1 MVSLPSKGVFT
12 GEGSKY
18 RMYGFSYS
26 LNRYKQANKV
36 EEDKMKKKIFAVI
49 MAMVMTLSMAA
60 VLSGCGGSDEE
71 SSEGTEVK
79 GKIIL
84 ATTTSTKDSGL
95 LDAILPT
102 FTEETGWEVDVVSV
116 GSGEAMEMG
125 VNGEADVL
133 LVHSPAAEKEY
144 VDGGHADEDG
154 RMDVMYNDFVVIG
167 PEADPAGVAD
177 HSDDAV
183 AAFTAIKDNE
193 SIFVSRA
200 DDSGTH
206 KKELSIWEKAELTP
220 EGDWYVEAAAGMGDV
235 ITMTDEKEGY
245 TLSDRAT
252 WLNVGGNTALK
263 ILCEKDPSGLLNNQ
277 YGVICVN
284 PDKNENINH
293 EGAKDFQNWIVSE
306 STQKLI
312 GEYGVEEYGEALF
325 IPNAK

>member
-1 MVSLPSKGVFT
+1 
-12 GEGSKY
+12 
-18 RMYGFSYS
+18 
-26 LNRYKQANKV
+26 
-36 EEDKMKKKIFAVI
+36 MKKKLFAI
-49 MAMVMTLSMAA
+49 LMAMVMTLSMTV
-60 VLSGCGGSDEE
+60 VLSGCGSDDEAA
-71 SSEGTEVK
+71 SEGTETK

-95 LDAILPT
+95 LDAILPE
-102 FTEETGWEVDVVSV
+102 FTKETGWDVDVVSV

-125 VNGEADVL
+125 ENGEADVL
-133 LVHSPAAEKEY
+133 LVHSPASEKEY

-206 KKELSIWEKAELTP
+206 KKELSIWEKAGLTP

-284 PDKNENINH
+284 PDKN
-293 EGAKDFQNWIVSE
+293 
-306 STQKLI
+306 
-312 GEYGVEEYGEALF
+312 
-325 IPNAK
+325 

>member
-1 MVSLPSKGVFT
+1 MRRKLFTFLMTALMV
-12 GEGSKY
+12 
-18 RMYGFSYS
+18 
-26 LNRYKQANKV
+26 
-36 EEDKMKKKIFAVI
+36 
-49 MAMVMTLSMAA
+49 LSMSAA
-60 VLSGCGGSDEE
+60 LSGCGTDNASASEE
-71 SSEGTEVK
+71 TEIK

-95 LDAILPT
+95 LDAILPE
-102 FTEETGWEVDVVSV
+102 FTSETGWEVDVVSV
-116 GSGEAMEMG
+116 GSGEAMKMG
-125 VNGEADVL
+125 ENGEADVL

-154 RMDVMYNDFVVIG
+154 RLDVMYNDFVVIG

-183 AAFTAIKDNE
+183 GAFTAIRDNE
-193 SIFVSRA
+193 SVFVSRA

-206 KKELSIWEKAELTP
+206 KKELSIWKKAGITP
-220 EGDWYVEAAAGMGDV
+220 EGDWYIEAAAGMGDV

-252 WLNVGGNTALK
+252 WLNVGGNTVLR

-306 STQKLI
+306 ETQKLI
-312 GEYGVEEYGEALF
+312 GEYGVKEYGEALF

>member
-1 MVSLPSKGVFT
+1 MRRKLFTFLMTALMV
-12 GEGSKY
+12 
-18 RMYGFSYS
+18 
-26 LNRYKQANKV
+26 
-36 EEDKMKKKIFAVI
+36 
-49 MAMVMTLSMAA
+49 LSMSAA
-60 VLSGCGGSDEE
+60 LSGCGTDNASASEE
-71 SSEGTEVK
+71 TEIK

-95 LDAILPT
+95 LDAILPE
-102 FTEETGWEVDVVSV
+102 FTSETGWEVDVVSV
-116 GSGEAMEMG
+116 GSGEAMKMG
-125 VNGEADVL
+125 ENGEADVL

-144 VDGGHADEDG
+144 IDGGHADEDG
-154 RMDVMYNDFVVIG
+154 RLDVMYNDFVVIG
-167 PEADPAGVAD
+167 PEADPAGVAG

-183 AAFTAIKDNE
+183 GAFTAIRDNE
-193 SIFVSRA
+193 SVFVSRA

-206 KKELSIWEKAELTP
+206 KKELSIWKKAGITP
-220 EGDWYVEAAAGMGDV
+220 EGDWYIEAAAGMGDV
-235 ITMTDEKEGY
+235 ITMTDEKAGY

-284 PDKNENINH
+284 PEKNENINH

-306 STQKLI
+306 STQKII